1 MSENHSALPFKA
13 EQTEP
18 PSGFTSHYLLDANGK
33 TVAAIDA
40 KNGDANAAFIE
51 RACNVHDELVGAL
64 EKVKALWAF
73 DAEHSPG
80 ELNLNFELCEERE
93 DLDEETAS
101 AVEAALKLA
110 KGGE

>member
-1 MSENHSALPFKA
+1 MSEQAKHSALPFKA

-51 RACNVHDELVGAL
+51 RACNSHEALLVAL
-64 EKVKALWAF
+64 EAVQARVDGDWDNPALVAIG
-73 DAEHSPG
+73 PQ
-80 ELNLNFELCEERE
+80 L
-93 DLDEETAS
+93 AS
-101 AVEAALKLA
+101 MSADVRFIVEAALKLA
-110 KGGE
+110 KGGK